1 MDDFFW
7 EKLDYLD
14 QKTPELVGKTGNTV
28 DLGEDT
34 VAELLLLLYCG
45 GDEEFWWTLG
55 GVLFFVINNILLI
68 LLKYLFFYIQIKTQ
82 LI

>member
-14 QKTPELVGKTGNTV
+14 QKTPEFVGKTGYTV
-28 DLGEDT
+28 DFGEDT

-45 GDEEFWWTLG
+45 GYEEF
-55 GVLFFVINNILLI
+55 
-68 LLKYLFFYIQIKTQ
+68 
-82 LI
+82 